1 MRPVQ
6 RPEDLPWLDTLFQI
20 CHDADGHWPLGEH
33 KYLGLVQGDDAASI
47 GIVAET
53 DDESATI
60 IGYGHLSPNRDD
72 TGWGLE
78 LAFHPLWRSDTF
90 LEELVH
96 AAIEAVRTAGG
107 DSLRLW
113 VFRPSV
119 AGALTSLGFNPEREL
134 RQLRCHLP
142 LEHESSALDT
152 YAVRPFAAGIDD
164 EAWIAVNNRAFAGH
178 PENGSWTA
186 EVLAD
191 RIAQPW
197 FSPAGFL
204 MAWDGDD
211 LAGFCWTK
219 MHADGVGE
227 IYVIAADPDWQG
239 TGVGKALVIA
249 GLDHLARIDGATIGM
264 LYVDAAN
271 RKAVQLYERL
281 GFWVDH
287 IDRSFIRFLATD

>member
-47 GIVAET
+47 GIVAEA
-53 DDESATI
+53 DDDSATI

-119 AGALTSLGFNPEREL
+119 AGALTSLGFNPSANSASYGATYPLSMKVRRWTRMPSVPL
-134 RQLRCHLP
+134 LP
-142 LEHESSALDT
+142 
-152 YAVRPFAAGIDD
+152 
-164 EAWIAVNNRAFAGH
+164 
-178 PENGSWTA
+178 
-186 EVLAD
+186 VLTMK
-191 RIAQPW
+191 RGLLSTIEP
-197 FSPAGFL
+197 S
-204 MAWDGDD
+204 
-211 LAGFCWTK
+211 
-219 MHADGVGE
+219 
-227 IYVIAADPDWQG
+227 
-239 TGVGKALVIA
+239 LVIQKTVHGQPRCSPIVLRNR
-249 GLDHLARIDGATIGM
+249 GL
-264 LYVDAAN
+264 VPP
-271 RKAVQLYERL
+271 
-281 GFWVDH
+281 GF
-287 IDRSFIRFLATD
+287 